1 MWKSIGQFILRFRW
15 PLLIIV
21 VALSGFMAYEATKVE
36 LSYEF
41 SRAIPTDNAKYKAYQ
56 DFKKKFGEDG
66 NLLVVGLQ
74 TPDLFSEKIFN
85 EYAVLQR
92 NLKRA
97 NKVED
102 IISIPSAIN
111 LVKDSASEKL
121 RAQNIFGDSTLSQAE
136 IDSCK
141 NVFLSLPFY
150 RGLLYNPQSN
160 AWLMGVRINKE
171 VLNSKKRNDVVA
183 NVVSIVNDFGK
194 KTNLEVYLSGLP
206 LVRTI
211 MTTRIANEM
220 R

>member
-85 EYAVLQR
+85 EYSVLQR

-150 RGLLYNPQSN
+150 RGLLYNPQ
-160 AWLMGVRINKE
+160 
-171 VLNSKKRNDVVA
+171 
-183 NVVSIVNDFGK
+183 
-194 KTNLEVYLSGLP
+194 
-206 LVRTI
+206 
-211 MTTRIANEM
+211 
-220 R
+220 